1 MANSGAQF
9 ALDDEAWPGGAWGT
23 GVRPDQTPG
32 LHAHEGPIFR
42 RLGMP
47 NRPGNDDRNA
57 VTGQRDTSN
66 DSARQNGSQNGGS
79 AAARTRS
86 NRGFASM
93 DRDKQKEI
101 ASKGG

>member
-1 MANSGAQF
+1 
-9 ALDDEAWPGGAWGT
+9 
-23 GVRPDQTPG
+23 
-32 LHAHEGPIFR
+32 
-42 RLGMP
+42 MP

-66 DSARQNGSQNGGS
+66 DNARQNGSQNGGGTG
-79 AAARTRS
+79 AARTRS

-101 ASKGG
+101 ASKGGRLLTRRGLPTNSIPAKHVKPVERAVSP